1 MSEPTLP
8 NLVIAP
14 FQAAHQSGV
23 LDLIVGI
30 QRREYG
36 LAITAADQPDLTDI
50 PGFYQQ
56 GAGNFWVATVDDQVI
71 GTIALREYA
80 AGQGALRKM
89 FVDAAYRGRV
99 GVAGRLLA
107 TLLAWA
113 RERRIDTITLGTT
126 ERFLAAHRFYEKH
139 GFVPIA
145 VESLPADFPRM
156 AVDTRFYALTLNAAA
171 PVIGVWG
178 MDEIDARE
186 TELVSL
192 LQRCVADGASIG
204 FMDPLSARD
213 ASSYWQRVGRAVQ
226 AGDLRL
232 WAAEAD
238 GRLVGSVQLA
248 LEHRANGRHRAE
260 VAKLMVDPVARRRG
274 IGRALMQVLEAEA
287 RALGRSTLVLDTRA
301 GDPSERLYG
310 GLGYHRVGEIPN
322 YALSTDGVL
331 HSTAIYFKL
340 LEP

>member
-1 MSEPTLP
+1 MSESSLP
-8 NLVIAP
+8 NPVIVP
-14 FQAAHQSGV
+14 FEAVHQAGV

-50 PGFYQQ
+50 PGFYQR

-80 AGQGALRKM
+80 PGQGALRKM
-89 FVDAAYRGRV
+89 FVDAAYRGRA

-113 RERRIDTITLGTT
+113 RQRRIDTITLGTT

-139 GFVPIA
+139 GFAPIA
-145 VESLPADFPRM
+145 AETLPADFPRM
-156 AVDTRFYALTLNAAA
+156 AVDTRFYALAVTGAA
-171 PVIGVWG
+171 PVIAVWG
-178 MDEIDARE
+178 MDAIDARE
-186 TELVSL
+186 GELITL

-204 FMDPLSARD
+204 FMDPLSVED
-213 ASSYWQRVGRAVQ
+213 AATYWQRVGRAVQ
-226 AGDLRL
+226 AGDVRL
-232 WAAEAD
+232 WAAEVD

-260 VAKLMVDPVARRRG
+260 VAKLLVDPAVRRRG

-301 GDPSERLYG
+301 GDPSERLYD
-310 GLGYHRVGEIPN
+310 GLGYRRVGEIPN

-331 HSTAIYFKL
+331 HSTAIYYKL

>member
-8 NLVIAP
+8 NPVIVP
-14 FQAAHQSGV
+14 FEAAHQAGV

-50 PGFYQQ
+50 PGFYQR
-56 GAGNFWVATVDDQVI
+56 GAGNFWVATVDDKVI

-80 AGQGALRKM
+80 PGQGALRKM
-89 FVDAAYRGRV
+89 FVDAAYRGGA

-107 TLLAWA
+107 TLLVWA
-113 RERRIDTITLGTT
+113 RDRRLDTITLGTT

-139 GFVPIA
+139 GFAPIT
-145 VESLPADFPRM
+145 VEALPVDFPRM
-156 AVDTRFYALTLNAAA
+156 AVDTRFYALTLTTAASA
-171 PVIGVWG
+171 IRVWG
-178 MDEIDARE
+178 SEEIDARE
-186 TELVSL
+186 GELVAL
-192 LQRCVADGASIG
+192 LQHCVADGASIG
-204 FMDPLSARD
+204 FMAPLSAED
-213 ASSYWQRVGRAVQ
+213 ASAYWQRVGRAVQ
-226 AGDLRL
+226 AGDIRL

-238 GRLVGSVQLA
+238 GRLIGSVQLA
-248 LEHRANGRHRAE
+248 LEQRTNGRHRAE
-260 VAKLMVDPVARRRG
+260 VAKLMVDPALRRRG
-274 IGRALMQVLEAEA
+274 LGRALMQVLEAEA

-301 GDPSERLYG
+301 GDPSERLYE

-331 HSTAIYFKL
+331 HSTAIYYKL